1 MTSDEIREALRQK
14 VKLRWSEYKANVL
27 RLSSEEIFERTDEIA
42 AARFCY
48 DQLTE
53 NLTSYP
59 MEYLEHLLRFDD
71 PLSVAQDQWA
81 SAQNVDYS
89 GEFEHVLQTIWNT
102 REVEQGSPLVPV
114 WTPEQSGPSM
124 C

>member
-42 AARFCY
+42 VARFCY

-102 REVEQGSPLVPV
+102 REVEQGSALVPV